1 MGFATALLL
10 TRNREIVIH
19 LLKTFE
25 KLFFVKDQGSLMIL
39 LVLNIVNFQQRLVIS
54 QLFKLGSETL
64 HSSQCR
70 QQIIGG
76 FTFFT
81 FLGQLQIFL
90 FKANS
95 NFKLFIKLKKFNCS
109 CLHIPL
115 LSWKSFSLKI
125 CNYLSNH

>member
-70 QQIIGG
+70 QQIIGLPL
-76 FTFFT
+76 
-81 FLGQLQIFL
+81 FLHFQDNYKYFL
-90 FKANS
+90 KAILNYH
-95 NFKLFIKLKKFNCS
+95 KAFIKLN
-109 CLHIPL
+109 
-115 LSWKSFSLKI
+115 
-125 CNYLSNH
+125 